1 MAASATT
8 PAQKLPFRLIDEHRK
23 LGKAGV
29 AWRGDDEQPS
39 DLHTSPTTRTRAGR
53 PEVSRSTSTASHL
66 TNGQGQCA
74 VRRPCPGSS
83 STRRRSGWMGRNRKE
98 RKKAQWSSSPGVC
111 GVVARSG
118 AGGGEGAS
126 PPVTPTGRSARRDRR
141 VAVGPRARAPPPLSM
156 RERGRRKRLVVATR
170 SRRGSRQAA
179 KRPRSPADADTWPGP
194 HDGLAS
200 NGPLP
205 SNVPSSRRAVPL
217 HSALR
222 FTLLLLL
229 TSSPA
234 PRHFTW

>member
-1 MAASATT
+1 MNTESWER
-8 PAQKLPFRLIDEHRK
+8 LP
-23 LGKAGV
+23 
-29 AWRGDDEQPS
+29 WRGDDEQPS

-83 STRRRSGWMGRNRKE
+83 STRRRSGWNGKE
-98 RKKAQWSSSPGVC
+98 KGPVVLLARRVWC
-111 GVVARSG
+111 GGAERSG

-126 PPVTPTGRSARRDRR
+126 PPVMPTGRNARRDRR

-234 PRHFTW
+234 PRHFRPRSVVPNQAGMRMDWE

>member
-1 MAASATT
+1 MNTESWE
-8 PAQKLPFRLIDEHRK
+8 RL
-23 LGKAGV
+23 

-74 VRRPCPGSS
+74 VRRPCPGGLVVVVLGVD
-83 STRRRSGWMGRNRKE
+83 RDGWGGTE
-98 RKKAQWSSSPGVC
+98 RKGKRPSGPPRPACVVWWRGAEPGA
-111 GVVARSG
+111 AR
-118 AGGGEGAS
+118 
-126 PPVTPTGRSARRDRR
+126 ARRHPSRPRDAAH
-141 VAVGPRARAPPPLSM
+141 VATGAWLSVHARAHLH
-156 RERGRRKRLVVATR
+156 RFQCG
-170 SRRGSRQAA
+170 QAA

-229 TSSPA
+229 ITSSPA

>member
-1 MAASATT
+1 MNTESWE
-8 PAQKLPFRLIDEHRK
+8 RL
-23 LGKAGV
+23 
-29 AWRGDDEQPS
+29 AWRGVATTSNRPICTPHPPHAHGLAGPRCPDQRAPLPTSQMDKDSVRCGARALVVVVLGVDRDGWGGTERKGKRPS
-39 DLHTSPTTRTRAGR
+39 GPPRPACVVWWRGAERSRGRRGRVATRHAHGTQRTSRPARGCRSTRAR
-53 PEVSRSTSTASHL
+53 TSTAF
-66 TNGQGQCA
+66 NAG
-74 VRRPCPGSS
+74 
-83 STRRRSGWMGRNRKE
+83 
-98 RKKAQWSSSPGVC
+98 
-111 GVVARSG
+111 AR
-118 AGGGEGAS
+118 AEETVGGG
-126 PPVTPTGRSARRDRR
+126 
-141 VAVGPRARAPPPLSM
+141 
-156 RERGRRKRLVVATR
+156 VATR

>member
-1 MAASATT
+1 MAWRRRATVRSAHLTHHT
-8 PAQKLPFRLIDEHRK
+8 HTGWPARGVQINEHRFPPHK
-23 LGKAGV
+23 
-29 AWRGDDEQPS
+29 W
-39 DLHTSPTTRTRAGR
+39 TRTVCGAA
-53 PEVSRSTSTASHL
+53 PV
-66 TNGQGQCA
+66 
-74 VRRPCPGSS
+74 PWWPGSS